1 MLKFNPNPLFPEKPL
16 FEVGSEAELPRSQR
30 YELYCDGRPQTVYH
44 TDSFDYAVV
53 VRKTRMAFPVE
64 VRVSGPV
71 DRAVIR
77 PLSLGISH
85 ELEGQTLRFT
95 APGLKKLSIEFD
107 GDLKRPLFLL
117 QSHYMPR
124 PASKPTYCFE
134 KGRVYNV
141 GTLELQTGQSAYL
154 EEGSIVCGRIRSY
167 MADDVSVTGNG
178 ILYGAV
184 WHKPDE
190 NGGRLMAEF
199 SLGKNIL
206 VQGITIVD
214 NGVWNIVPGACTH
227 V

>member
-85 ELEGQTLRFT
+85 ELEGQTL
-95 APGLKKLSIEFD
+95 
-107 GDLKRPLFLL
+107 
-117 QSHYMPR
+117 
-124 PASKPTYCFE
+124 
-134 KGRVYNV
+134 
-141 GTLELQTGQSAYL
+141 
-154 EEGSIVCGRIRSY
+154 
-167 MADDVSVTGNG
+167 
-178 ILYGAV
+178 
-184 WHKPDE
+184 
-190 NGGRLMAEF
+190 
-199 SLGKNIL
+199 
-206 VQGITIVD
+206 
-214 NGVWNIVPGACTH
+214 
-227 V
+227 